1 METDPITTEQLDPTA
16 VKVNIPGVGELVIM
30 RYTAD
35 DGTQGARI
43 LETLETN
50 AAPTTVEPG

>member
-1 METDPITTEQLDPTA
+1 MDTDPITIEQLDPTA

-43 LETLETN
+43 LETLVPD
-50 AAPTTVEPG
+50 AALTTVELG